1 VRRRSA
7 SGGRGHWVAR
17 ARSLNEF
24 QTSFPDETSCAAF
37 LFERRWPQGFVCP
50 ACGGTRAALLKSRA
64 HTYECLDCGRQTSIT
79 AGTVMHRS
87 KLPLTVWFWAAHLMA
102 THSNG
107 MSAVQL
113 EAQLGIT
120 YKTAWLL
127 AQKLR
132 RSMTDPEREPLEGV
146 VEVDQTE
153 IPFRADNSFF
163 DPVKSG
169 KILIAGAVE
178 VIDRGTNQAKPR
190 RKRAK
195 YLDTRSGRIRL
206 AAIPDNSA
214 ASIEAFV
221 RANVKTGTT
230 LLTDGHRSYP
240 GLTDYRHDP
249 RTVGKMAG
257 HIVLPWVH
265 RVFALMKRWGL
276 GTYHGLRRKH
286 IDTYLNEFVFRYN
299 RRFYRHVSFETLLG
313 LASHHHPSSY
323 WDIVGR
329 DNPRKGVP
337 TVRRQPR
344 PSFAP
349 GSRPAAQEDHPVHR
363 RIEQRHADH
372 VAEQHGH
379 LVRDQPAAR
388 EGQEPPARSGGRA
401 SALRTT
407 SRVRA
412 ERRSTSSTMS
422 SVRASISCAAPS
434 SPVADRFTYTF
445 AAAARAAATAISP
458 ATSRSDEAFLL
469 PRPA

>member
-1 VRRRSA
+1 
-7 SGGRGHWVAR
+7 
-17 ARSLNEF
+17 
-24 QTSFPDETSCAAF
+24 
-37 LFERRWPQGFVCP
+37 
-50 ACGGTRAALLKSRA
+50 
-64 HTYECLDCGRQTSIT
+64 
-79 AGTVMHRS
+79 MHRS
-87 KLPLTVWFWAAHLMA
+87 KLPLMVWFWAAHLMA

-132 RSMTDPEREPLEGV
+132 RSMIDPQREPLEGV

-163 DPVKSG
+163 DPAKSG

-178 VIDRGTNQAKPR
+178 VIDRGTNQAKVR

-257 HIVLPWVH
+257 HIVLPWIH
-265 RVFALMKRWGL
+265 RGFALMKRWGL

-299 RRFYRHVSFETLLG
+299 RRFYRHVSFETMLG
-313 LASHHHPSSY
+313 LASHHQPTSY
-323 WDIVGR
+323 WDIIGR

-337 TVRRQPR
+337 TVRRK
-344 PSFAP
+344 
-349 GSRPAAQEDHPVHR
+349 SRRRKTAAGMQ
-363 RIEQRHADH
+363 AD
-372 VAEQHGH
+372 
-379 LVRDQPAAR
+379 
-388 EGQEPPARSGGRA
+388 
-401 SALRTT
+401 
-407 SRVRA
+407 
-412 ERRSTSSTMS
+412 RSTPHENVEPTPVSAST
-422 SVRASISCAAPS
+422 R
-434 SPVADRFTYTF
+434 
-445 AAAARAAATAISP
+445 
-458 ATSRSDEAFLL
+458 
-469 PRPA
+469 

>member
-1 VRRRSA
+1 
-7 SGGRGHWVAR
+7 
-17 ARSLNEF
+17 
-24 QTSFPDETSCAAF
+24 
-37 LFERRWPQGFVCP
+37 
-50 ACGGTRAALLKSRA
+50 LLKSRA

-79 AGTVMHRS
+79 AGTAMHRS

-132 RSMTDPEREPLEGV
+132 RSMIDPQREPLEGV

-153 IPFRADNSFF
+153 IPFRTDNSFF

-257 HIVLPWVH
+257 HIVLPWIH

-286 IDTYLNEFVFRYN
+286 LDTYLNEFVFRYN
-299 RRFYRHVSFETLLG
+299 RRFYRHVSFETMLG
-313 LASHHHPSSY
+313 LASHHHPTSY
-323 WDIVGR
+323 WDIIGR

-337 TVRRQPR
+337 TVRREPR
-344 PSFAP
+344 RRRTAT
-349 GSRPAAQEDHPVHR
+349 GMRADRSRPPEK
-363 RIEQRHADH
+363 IE
-372 VAEQHGH
+372 
-379 LVRDQPAAR
+379 P
-388 EGQEPPARSGGRA
+388 
-401 SALRTT
+401 
-407 SRVRA
+407 
-412 ERRSTSSTMS
+412 
-422 SVRASISCAAPS
+422 
-434 SPVADRFTYTF
+434 SPV
-445 AAAARAAATAISP
+445 
-458 ATSRSDEAFLL
+458 SDSTRQ
-469 PRPA
+469 P

>member
-1 VRRRSA
+1 
-7 SGGRGHWVAR
+7 
-17 ARSLNEF
+17 
-24 QTSFPDETSCAAF
+24 
-37 LFERRWPQGFVCP
+37 
-50 ACGGTRAALLKSRA
+50 LKGRA
-64 HTYECLDCGRQTSIT
+64 HTHECLDCGRQTSIT
-79 AGTVMHRS
+79 AGTAMHRS

-113 EAQLGIT
+113 GAQLGIT

-132 RSMTDPEREPLEGV
+132 RSMIDPQREPLEGV
-146 VEVDQTE
+146 VEVDQAE
-153 IPFRADNSFF
+153 IPFRTDNSFF

-195 YLDTRSGRIRL
+195 YLDTRSGRLRL

-257 HIVLPWVH
+257 HIVLPWIH

-276 GTYHGLRRKH
+276 GTYPRHLSWTAPQAHRHLSQRVCLPIQSALLPARLVRNHARARLAPSPDELSPYDSAFLPPHYWSRSVLGTGHDKSSDPQACRDAQSTPVSLHPIRALANKIVNLVRARGSVMATVPGGGGAPCIVARTRRPTRK
-286 IDTYLNEFVFRYN
+286 
-299 RRFYRHVSFETLLG
+299 
-313 LASHHHPSSY
+313 LAS
-323 WDIVGR
+323 
-329 DNPRKGVP
+329 
-337 TVRRQPR
+337 
-344 PSFAP
+344 
-349 GSRPAAQEDHPVHR
+349 
-363 RIEQRHADH
+363 
-372 VAEQHGH
+372 
-379 LVRDQPAAR
+379 
-388 EGQEPPARSGGRA
+388 
-401 SALRTT
+401 
-407 SRVRA
+407 
-412 ERRSTSSTMS
+412 
-422 SVRASISCAAPS
+422 AAPIPIS
-434 SPVADRFTYTF
+434 SAKCFLSDLGSSGLPV
-445 AAAARAAATAISP
+445 
-458 ATSRSDEAFLL
+458 
-469 PRPA
+469 

>member
-1 VRRRSA
+1 MI
-7 SGGRGHWVAR
+7 
-17 ARSLNEF
+17 
-24 QTSFPDETSCAAF
+24 D
-37 LFERRWPQGFVCP
+37 PQ
-50 ACGGTRAALLKSRA
+50 
-64 HTYECLDCGRQTSIT
+64 
-79 AGTVMHRS
+79 
-87 KLPLTVWFWAAHLMA
+87 
-102 THSNG
+102 
-107 MSAVQL
+107 
-113 EAQLGIT
+113 
-120 YKTAWLL
+120 
-127 AQKLR
+127 
-132 RSMTDPEREPLEGV
+132 REPLEGV
-146 VEVDQTE
+146 VEVDQAE
-153 IPFRADNSFF
+153 IPFRVNNSFF

-178 VIDRGTNQAKPR
+178 VIDRATNQAKPR

-257 HIVLPWVH
+257 HIVLPWIH

-313 LASHHHPSSY
+313 LASHHLPTSY

-344 PSFAP
+344 RRRTATGMRAD
-349 GSRPAAQEDHPVHR
+349 GSRPEKF
-363 RIEQRHADH
+363 E
-372 VAEQHGH
+372 
-379 LVRDQPAAR
+379 
-388 EGQEPPARSGGRA
+388 
-401 SALRTT
+401 
-407 SRVRA
+407 
-412 ERRSTSSTMS
+412 
-422 SVRASISCAAPS
+422 
-434 SPVADRFTYTF
+434 
-445 AAAARAAATAISP
+445 
-458 ATSRSDEAFLL
+458 
-469 PRPA
+469 PRPVLDLTRQP

>member
-1 VRRRSA
+1 M
-7 SGGRGHWVAR
+7 AR
-17 ARSLNEF
+17 ARSLSEF

-50 ACGGTRAALLKSRA
+50 ACGGGRAALLKSRA
-64 HTYECLDCGRQTSIT
+64 HTHECLDCGRQTSIT
-79 AGTVMHRS
+79 AGTAMHRS

-132 RSMTDPEREPLEGV
+132 RSMIDPRREPLEGV

-178 VIDRGTNQAKPR
+178 VIDRGTNQAKVR

-221 RANVKTGTT
+221 RANVKPGTT

-257 HIVLPWVH
+257 HIVLPWIH
-265 RVFALMKRWGL
+265 RGFALMKRWGL
-276 GTYHGLRRKH
+276 GTYHGLLPQAH
-286 IDTYLNEFVFRYN
+286 
-299 RRFYRHVSFETLLG
+299 RHVSQRICLPIQSALLPARLVRNLARVRLAPSPDELLG
-313 LASHHHPSSY
+313 YHRARQSPQRRADSPEPAAAPQDSDRHA
-323 WDIVGR
+323 GR
-329 DNPRKGVP
+329 PINTSRKS
-337 TVRRQPR
+337 RAQPR
-344 PSFAP
+344 LGFD
-349 GSRPAAQEDHPVHR
+349 PA
-363 RIEQRHADH
+363 
-372 VAEQHGH
+372 
-379 LVRDQPAAR
+379 
-388 EGQEPPARSGGRA
+388 
-401 SALRTT
+401 
-407 SRVRA
+407 
-412 ERRSTSSTMS
+412 
-422 SVRASISCAAPS
+422 
-434 SPVADRFTYTF
+434 SPRY
-445 AAAARAAATAISP
+445 
-458 ATSRSDEAFLL
+458 
-469 PRPA
+469 